1 MTTMKKHYSIIS
13 LIVEDEPGV
22 LARIATLFSR
32 KGYNLETVNVGKI
45 PGKNLSSMIFTVYAS
60 ENTLEQ
66 IIKQTEKLVRTISV
80 TVHSDEES
88 VVREHCLIRLE
99 SNGKSILEIKS
110 IAKKFNAK
118 ILFEGEDNIILEL
131 VDSPQK
137 INEFVTSFGKAK
149 VNELRRSGI
158 NAVTKNG
165 VDD

>member
-60 ENTLEQ
+60 ESTLEQ
-66 IIKQTEKLVRTISV
+66 IIKQTEKLVRTVNV

-99 SNGKSILEIKS
+99 SNGKSISQIKS
-110 IAKKFNAK
+110 IAKEFNAR
-118 ILFEGEDNIILEL
+118 ILFEGKDNIILEL

-137 INEFVTSFGKAK
+137 INEFVTSFKEAK